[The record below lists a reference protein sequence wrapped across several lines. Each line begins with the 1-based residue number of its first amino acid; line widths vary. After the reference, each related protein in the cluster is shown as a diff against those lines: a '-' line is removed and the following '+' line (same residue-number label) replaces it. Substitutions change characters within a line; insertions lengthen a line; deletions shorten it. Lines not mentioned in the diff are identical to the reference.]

1 MSSSTP
7 SFFRRV
13 FIVLASLRRALKDPE
28 FAHAVAALASA
39 TPGHPAAPPDIPATG
54 SLGEAAPD
62 SALLLLGLLQKEGR
76 LVDFLQEEIQG
87 YSDAEVGRGARV
99 VHQGCRKVLRDYLSL
114 APIWDAPE
122 GSRVTLEPGFDAAA
136 IRPTGNLVG
145 DPPFS
150 GILVHRG
157 WRVTEIR
164 LPTFT
169 SGHDPRIIAA
179 AEVEL

>member
-7 SFFRRV
+7 SFIRRV
-13 FIVLASLRRALKDPE
+13 SIAFGSLRRALKDPE
-28 FAHAVAALASA
+28 FARSVAALAGA
-39 TPGHPAAPPDIPATG
+39 TPVHPAAPANVP
-54 SLGEAAPD
+54 LGEAAPD

-76 LVDFLQEEIQG
+76 LIDFLQEEIQG
-87 YSDAEVGRGARV
+87 YSDEEIGRGARV

-114 APIWDAPE
+114 APVRDEPE

-145 DPPFS
+145 EPPFS
-150 GILVHRG
+150 GTLAHRG
-157 WRVTEIR
+157 WRVTETR
-164 LPTFT
+164 LPKLTG
-169 SGHDPRIIAA
+169 GHDPRIIAA